1 MSETKTK
8 NFSRIGT
15 GAAGLAVLLVI
26 IGAVNL
32 IVANMRIR
40 LDLTGEKLYTLSKGS
55 RQVLGGLENDVTLKF
70 YFSSSSPEMPMA
82 LKTYANQ
89 VRDLLKEYE
98 LAGKGRVTL
107 EAYDPKPDSDSEEW
121 AQRYGIEPQQTNP
134 FGQPVYFGLV
144 AVGGDTEQAIPGF
157 NPRTEAT
164 LEYDITRLITR
175 VAWPEKPVVGVMSSL
190 SVLGQPQNPMM
201 MQQRR
206 QPPDEGWTA
215 FRELRKDYTVREVNI
230 DSEEI
235 DADIKTLVVIH
246 PKDLSDKALFA
257 IDQFVLRGG
266 RLIACVDPFSV
277 ADFEAN
283 QQQQNPMMMQMGGG
297 AAGPSTL
304 GKLFDNWGVTFD
316 TTKVVA
322 DLSCATKLNSGNGRV
337 EDNPAFLSLS
347 KANMAQDDLL
357 TSQLSSIMMP
367 FAGALSDNTAK
378 EITFTPLITTSDD
391 NACLVDQMSAQFGVS
406 AMRPQ
411 LKPDGARR
419 VLAARLQGEFKTA
432 FPDGPEVAA
441 DGADN
446 TATNKPANML
456 TSGSSTVMLF
466 GDADF
471 FNDRFSVQLMN
482 TLFGAIAQPINDN
495 LTLFGNT
502 VEQSAGREELIG
514 VRSRGKFNRPF
525 DKVDQLEVKAMKKW
539 QAEEARLEA
548 ALQETQQRLSQLQQ
562 QKTGNERLILSK
574 EQQAELEKFRTQ
586 QADTRKQL
594 KEVRKNLNRDIE
606 RLGLSLKVINIALI
620 PLLVIGFGIFRGL
633 RRKKR

>member
-8 NFSRIGT
+8 TFSRVGT

-40 LDLTGEKLYTLSKGS
+40 LDLTGERLYTLSRGS
-55 RQVLGGLENDVTLKF
+55 RQVLGSLEHDVTLKF

-89 VRDLLKEYE
+89 VQDLLKEYE

-144 AVGGDTEQAIPGF
+144 AVSGANEQAIPGF

-164 LEYDITRLITR
+164 LEYDVTRLITR

-201 MQQRR
+201 MMQQRR
-206 QPPDEGWTA
+206 QPRDEGWTA
-215 FRELRKDYTVREVNI
+215 FRELRKDYTVREVNTDVEQI
-230 DSEEI
+230 D
-235 DADIKTLVVIH
+235 DDIKTLVVIH

-266 RLIACVDPFSV
+266 RLIAFVDPFSV

-283 QQQQNPMMMQMGGG
+283 QQQNPMMMQMGGG

-304 GKLFDNWGVTFD
+304 GKLFDAWGVTFD
-316 TTKVVA
+316 NTKVVA
-322 DLSCATKLNSGNGRV
+322 DLSSATKLNAGNGRV
-337 EDNPAFLSLS
+337 EDNPAFLSLG
-347 KANMAQDDLL
+347 KANMAKDDLL
-357 TSQLSSIMMP
+357 TSQLSTLMMP
-367 FAGALSDNTAK
+367 FAGALSDNTSK
-378 EITFTPLITTSDD
+378 ELTFTPLITTSDD
-391 NACLVDQMSAQFGVS
+391 NACLVDQMSAQFGVA

-411 LKPDGARR
+411 LKPDGVRR
-419 VLAARLQGEFKTA
+419 VLAARLQGTFKTA
-432 FPDGPEVAA
+432 FPDGPAPAA
-441 DGADN
+441 DAEN
-446 TATNKPANML
+446 TATNKPADML
-456 TSGSSTVMLF
+456 TSGSTTVMLF

-471 FNDRFSVQLMN
+471 FNDRFCVQVMN
-482 TLFGAIAQPINDN
+482 TLFGAVAQPINDN

-502 VEQSAGREELIG
+502 VEQSAGREKLIG
-514 VRSRGKFNRPF
+514 VRSRGQFNRPF
-525 DKVDQLEVKAMKKW
+525 AKVDQLEVKAMKQW

-548 ALQETQQRLSQLQQ
+548 ALQETQQRLSDLQQ
-562 QKTGNERLILSK
+562 QKTGNERMILSK
-574 EQQAELEKFRTQ
+574 EQQSELENFRKQ

-594 KEVRKNLNRDIE
+594 KEVRKNLNSEIE
-606 RLGLSLKVINIALI
+606 RLGLSLKVINIALV
-620 PLLVIGFGIFRGL
+620 PLLVIGFGLFRGI
-633 RRKKR
+633 RRKRR

>member
-1 MSETKTK
+1 MSETKAK
-8 NFSRIGT
+8 SFSRIGT

-40 LDLTGEKLYTLSKGS
+40 LDLTGERLYTLSKGS
-55 RQVLGGLENDVTLKF
+55 RQILGSLENDVTLKF

-89 VRDLLKEYE
+89 VQDLLKEYE

-107 EAYDPKPDSDSEEW
+107 EAYDPKPDSDAEEW

-144 AVGGDTEQAIPGF
+144 AVSGETEQSMPGL

-175 VAWPEKPVVGVMSSL
+175 VASPEKPVVGVMSSL

-201 MQQRR
+201 MQRR
-206 QPPDEGWTA
+206 QPRDEGWTA
-215 FRELRKDYTVREVNI
+215 FRELRKDYNVREVGVDVESI
-230 DSEEI
+230 DE
-235 DADIKTLVVIH
+235 DIKTLIVVH
-246 PKDLSDKALFA
+246 PKNLSDKTLFA

-266 RLIACVDPFSV
+266 RLIAFVDPFSV

-304 GKLFDNWGVTFD
+304 GKLFDTWGVAFD
-316 TTKVVA
+316 NAKVVA

-337 EDNPAFLSLS
+337 EDNPAFLSLGP
-347 KANMAQDDLL
+347 ANMAKDDLL
-357 TSQLSSIMMP
+357 TSQLSSVMMP
-367 FAGALSDNTAK
+367 FAGAFSDNTSK
-378 EITFTPLITTSDD
+378 ELTFTPLITTSDD

-419 VLAARLQGEFKTA
+419 VLAARLQGSFKTA
-432 FPDGPEVAA
+432 FPEGPGVSG
-441 DGADN
+441 DDADN
-446 TATNKPANML
+446 TATNKPADML
-456 TSGSSTVMLF
+456 SSGASTVMLF

-471 FNDRFSVQLMN
+471 FNDRFCVQVMN

-495 LTLFGNT
+495 LTIFGNT

-514 VRSRGKFNRPF
+514 VRSRGQFNRPF
-525 DKVDQLEVKAMKKW
+525 AKVDQLEVKAMKQW
-539 QAEEARLEA
+539 QAEEERLES
-548 ALQETQQRLSQLQQ
+548 ALQETQQRLSELQQ

-574 EQQAELEKFRTQ
+574 EQQAELEKFRKQ
-586 QADTRKQL
+586 QA
-594 KEVRKNLNRDIE
+594 
-606 RLGLSLKVINIALI
+606 
-620 PLLVIGFGIFRGL
+620 
-633 RRKKR
+633 

>member
-1 MSETKTK
+1 MSETKNKT
-8 NFSRIGT
+8 FSRIGT

-55 RQVLGGLENDVTLKF
+55 RQVLGSLENDVTLKF

-89 VRDLLKEYE
+89 VQDLLKEYE

-107 EAYDPKPDSDSEEW
+107 EAYDPKPDSDAEEW

-144 AVGGDTEQAIPGF
+144 AVSGETEQSMPGL

-201 MQQRR
+201 MQRR
-206 QPPDEGWTA
+206 QPRDEGWAA

-230 DSEEI
+230 DVDKI
-235 DADIKTLVVIH
+235 DEDIKTLVVIH
-246 PKDLSDKALFA
+246 PKNLSDKALFA

-283 QQQQNPMMMQMGGG
+283 QQQNPMMMQMGGG

-304 GKLFDNWGVTFD
+304 GKLFDSWGVTFD
-316 TTKVVA
+316 NTKVVA
-322 DLSCATKLNSGNGRV
+322 DISCATKLNAGNGRV
-337 EDNPAFLSLS
+337 EDNPAFLSLG
-347 KANMAQDDLL
+347 KANMANDDLL
-357 TSQLSSIMMP
+357 TSQLSSVMMP

-378 EITFTPLITTSDD
+378 DLTFTPLITTSDD

-406 AMRPQ
+406 AMRAQ

-419 VLAARLQGEFKTA
+419 VLAARLQGAFKTA
-432 FPDGPEVAA
+432 FPDGPGAGG
-441 DGADN
+441 DDADN
-446 TATNKPANML
+446 TATNKPADML
-456 TSGSSTVMLF
+456 ASGSSTVMLF
-466 GDADF
+466 ADADF
-471 FNDRFSVQLMN
+471 FNDRFSVQVMN
-482 TLFGAIAQPINDN
+482 TLFGAVAQPINDN

-514 VRSRGKFNRPF
+514 VRSRGQFNRPF
-525 DKVDQLEVKAMKKW
+525 AKVDALEVKAMKQW
-539 QAEEARLEA
+539 QAEEQRLES
-548 ALQETQQRLSQLQQ
+548 ALQETQQRLSDLQQ
-562 QKTGNERLILSK
+562 KKTGNERMILSR
-574 EQQAELEKFRTQ
+574 EQQDELARFRKQ
-586 QADTRKQL
+586 QADTRRQL
-594 KEVRKNLNRDIE
+594 KDVRKNLNRDIE
-606 RLGLSLKVINIALI
+606 RLGLSLKVVNIALI
-620 PLLVIGFGIFRGL
+620 PVLVIGFGIFRGI